1 MGGTRVDSNKIV
13 QELIAQNQGK
23 QITLQLIKEEAQEKN
38 VKKAQ
43 MPNKKAEPKALGGVM
58 QQEEEGRRSFEK
70 MVEYSE

>member
-1 MGGTRVDSNKIV
+1 
-13 QELIAQNQGK
+13 
-23 QITLQLIKEEAQEKN
+23 
-38 VKKAQ
+38 